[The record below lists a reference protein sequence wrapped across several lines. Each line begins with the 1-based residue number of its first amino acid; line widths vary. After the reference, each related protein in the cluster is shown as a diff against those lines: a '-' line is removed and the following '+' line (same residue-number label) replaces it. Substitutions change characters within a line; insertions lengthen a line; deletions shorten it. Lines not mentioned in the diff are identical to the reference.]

1 MGDCAVVLF
10 VAHSDTCS
18 LSFFRSG
25 VWTLEILIA
34 RCTDTVIQS
43 QIYDSLNELTTFS
56 LRARMEQSDIGTV
69 IVSK

>member
-1 MGDCAVVLF
+1 MVDCAVVLF

-18 LSFFRSG
+18 LSFVRSG